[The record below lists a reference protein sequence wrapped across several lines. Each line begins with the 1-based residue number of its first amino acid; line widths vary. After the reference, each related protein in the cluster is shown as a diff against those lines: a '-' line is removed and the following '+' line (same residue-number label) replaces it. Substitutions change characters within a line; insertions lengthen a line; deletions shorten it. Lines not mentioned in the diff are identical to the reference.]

1 MTSCLFSLIV
11 VAFVG
16 LIAFVFRKPSD
27 KEIKKFKAKSHDKV
41 NWSRMGF

>member
-11 VAFVG
+11 VAFAG
-16 LIAFVFRKPSD
+16 LMAFVFRKPSN
-27 KEIKKFKAKSHDKV
+27 KEIKKFKSETQDKV

>member
-1 MTSCLFSLIV
+1 MTSCLFSLII

-27 KEIKKFKAKSHDKV
+27 KEIKKFKSEAQNKV
-41 NWSRMGF
+41 NWSKMGF